1 MPFKD
6 KYGTQSSLELL
17 RQWMDYGFWYNTEK
31 QSQKFIKKMLLVA
44 AMGPVGGG
52 RQAICPRTASKFCI
66 INVAEPTEKTTNQ
79 MFCTILTQ
87 HFESFPAEIKDMAY
101 NLTKATT
108 NLYNKVIK
116 KMLPTPAKI
125 HYLFNLRDVSKVFQG
140 LVRSSCN
147 YHNDRT
153 VMLRLWVHESQRVFC
168 DRLIDDE

>member
-17 RQWMDYGFWYNTEK
+17 RQWMDYGFWYNTQN
-31 QSQKFIKKMLLVA
+31 QSPKFIKKMLLLA

-66 INVAEPTEKTTNQ
+66 LNVAEPSEKTTNQ
-79 MFCTILTQ
+79 MFCKILTQ
-87 HFESFPAEIKDMAY
+87 HFESFPQEIISMAK

-108 NLYNKVIK
+108 NLYNHVVK

-140 LVRSSCN
+140 LLRSSKK
-147 YHNDRT
+147 YHDYKGM
-153 VMLRLWVHESQRVFC
+153 MLRLWVHECQRVFC
-168 DRLIDDE
+168 DRFIDDE